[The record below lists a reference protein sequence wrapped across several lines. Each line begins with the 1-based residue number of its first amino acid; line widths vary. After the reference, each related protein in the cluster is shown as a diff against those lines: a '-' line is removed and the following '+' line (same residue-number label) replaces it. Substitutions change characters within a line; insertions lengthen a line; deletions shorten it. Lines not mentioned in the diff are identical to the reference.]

1 MPKTNKYLLLKKKKI
16 LSSALVFSF
25 ALLFSLFFSAS
36 DAQAATTTPI
46 DDLSATAASS
56 TQIDLTWTANDDTD
70 FDHYEVYRATSSPV
84 STSSYLIA
92 STSDQNASSTTDSGY
107 DGLNDGNEYFYQIY
121 VFYTDG
127 DVATSNATSTF
138 TDDYTPNA
146 VTNFSAAAASSTAI
160 NLNWD
165 ANEDPDYAFSRY
177 ERYRATSR
185 PVSTSSELIATIT
198 DQTVTSTTNIE
209 LSDGNDYFYKIYVAD
224 LDDDNGEDRTESN
237 ATSATTTDYD
247 NTPIDD
253 LVATASSS
261 TEISLSWTAN
271 EDPEYAFSR
280 YEIYRAT
287 SSPVSTSSELIATIT
302 DQTVTSTTNIE
313 LSDGND
319 YFYKIYVADLDDDN
333 RGDRTESN
341 ATSATTTD
349 YDNTP
354 IDDLVATASSSTEI
368 SLSWTANEDPESA
381 FSRYEIYRSETSGDS
396 TSSELI
402 ATITDQTVTSTTD
415 IGLKDGNDYF
425 YKIYVVDLDDDNGED
440 RTESNATSAT
450 TTDYDNTPIDDLVA
464 TASSSTEISLSW
476 TANSD
481 PSYAFSQY
489 KIYRNRNGGVNTSD
503 TPITTINTQGTA
515 SFSDSG
521 IPSGTQYYYK
531 IYTLDNNDDDG
542 ADIVGSS
549 EASATTDGSGGGT
562 TGGGGGGGSY
572 TPTEEEEEEPD
583 TGTTTEDFTVLSPE
597 MEVQTRTY
605 TYRENGLII

>member
-177 ERYRATSR
+177 EIYRATSS

-237 ATSATTTDYD
+237 ATSTFTKDYIP
-247 NTPIDD
+247 NA
-253 LVATASSS
+253 VAGFSATA
-261 TEISLSWTAN
+261 N
-271 EDPEYAFSR
+271 
-280 YEIYRAT
+280 
-287 SSPVSTSSELIATIT
+287 
-302 DQTVTSTTNIE
+302 
-313 LSDGND
+313 SD
-319 YFYKIYVADLDDDN
+319 
-333 RGDRTESN
+333 SQ
-341 ATSATTTD
+341 
-349 YDNTP
+349 
-354 IDDLVATASSSTEI
+354 ID
-368 SLSWTANEDPESA
+368 
-381 FSRYEIYRSETSGDS
+381 
-396 TSSELI
+396 
-402 ATITDQTVTSTTD
+402 
-415 IGLKDGNDYF
+415 
-425 YKIYVVDLDDDNGED
+425 
-440 RTESNATSAT
+440 
-450 TTDYDNTPIDDLVA
+450 
-464 TASSSTEISLSW
+464 LSW

-503 TPITTINTQGTA
+503 TLITTINTQGTA